1 MTTAI
6 FIVNHKINNIK
17 SVEQIQKNNNYTAE
31 DDIRKLNDKN
41 EEYDYNNSKI
51 TLYPQYHQNIEDGVT
66 GVSLEDTFYK
76 NALLWKKH
84 FYEDDEWAGY
94 YYQIEG
100 LKNKEVQDI
109 VNQKLLNSALKYTK
123 SSKESNV
130 YIDKQRQLY
139 RYDSYDNTFYTLD
152 DYFYESP
159 ENTALNQD
167 EKNYKKYFNQLI
179 LSSFSNVICVA
190 TSHFSG
196 MKEGYFSNNYYQ
208 YRQFDEYLNIDL
220 NTGNDLRYESIFTE
234 DADLK
239 SMLSHILY
247 PEKVK
252 EDVPW
257 QGYDWEED
265 EEEEQEQETLDLAD
279 TINGPKMNE
288 IEKIINKLDY
298 TDEVEFAFTPSQF
311 IIHIGDYFCIRDFY
325 EDESDFNSSTFNKN
339 NFYPYVAIFKRYLSN
354 ESLYENDKL
363 SVKFKIKDYYKN
375 DYDRVVMADEID
387 NGKQVLYYNYSRKI
401 DDYKARELLEE
412 YYKDISVLPSTVVL
426 KDNTIRIKLYDIYFG
441 KNYKNAE
448 YLEMFNTERV
458 IYGISYG
465 TGYNDNNTSYVEIKN
480 DKLVKIDNIM
490 KAMFKNEK
498 NIESKEFV
506 DKLWKIYL
514 KDRLLPNDLS
524 YTSYK
529 IEDDRI
535 KFYYNEYS
543 IYQNEWQDTFGYL
556 VFFSDNRYNYNI
568 YYPLDGIMN
577 FT

>member
-1 MTTAI
+1 M
-6 FIVNHKINNIK
+6 
-17 SVEQIQKNNNYTAE
+17 
-31 DDIRKLNDKN
+31 
-41 EEYDYNNSKI
+41 
-51 TLYPQYHQNIEDGVT
+51 
-66 GVSLEDTFYK
+66 
-76 NALLWKKH
+76 
-84 FYEDDEWAGY
+84 
-94 YYQIEG
+94 
-100 LKNKEVQDI
+100 
-109 VNQKLLNSALKYTK
+109 
-123 SSKESNV
+123 
-130 YIDKQRQLY
+130 
-139 RYDSYDNTFYTLD
+139 
-152 DYFYESP
+152 
-159 ENTALNQD
+159 
-167 EKNYKKYFNQLI
+167 I

-298 TDEVEFAFTPSQF
+298 TDEVEFAF